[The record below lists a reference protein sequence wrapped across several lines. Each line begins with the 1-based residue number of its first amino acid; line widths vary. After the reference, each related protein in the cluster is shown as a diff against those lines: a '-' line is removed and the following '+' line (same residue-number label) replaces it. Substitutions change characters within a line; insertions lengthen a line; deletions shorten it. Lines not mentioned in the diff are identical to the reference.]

1 MDYKDEVIYPSGK
14 DRKLVIDN
22 DDDFFACIHKIRDS
36 LPSQESLE
44 LINCFNETAFSFELE
59 YRNEYLKDLCH
70 DIIEMWDVLCCTN
83 SSVVISFFKKVSKYL
98 PFHTKTLETDA
109 FTHMVEYFL
118 NNGEELSVIKTLYYL
133 YMNESLIIDRIII
146 LLPFLLLLDVT
157 SEKMSM
163 HAFYFVCL
171 FIQESSMDL
180 KQYYNTVY
188 KLVTSYVK
196 KIDELKYK
204 TVFIRGLSVLMK
216 NEYFIINL
224 APDYIVE
231 LIEFGINQQH
241 SCFFS
246 EALNIFK
253 NVIIAYKR
261 HELTTKMESLLSY
274 FDLENLCSYIELA
287 QSSTDLLTNLEGF
300 IKICFENNSDINNYE
315 TQETKSQFIYSLYLM
330 LLDGDAI
337 KKQISI
343 DLFAI
348 VIDLFIP
355 LDISFMGTDFFD
367 ILSCCIE
374 LNENCKDNIIIIL
387 YKLLKIFQEIEQE
400 EEFKLYINESFLSS
414 IEEQIGCSNSDTN
427 KLLILHL

>member
-1 MDYKDEVIYPSGK
+1 MESI
-14 DRKLVIDN
+14 N
-22 DDDFFACIHKIRDS
+22 NIH
-36 LPSQESLE
+36 
-44 LINCFNETAFSFELE
+44 
-59 YRNEYLKDLCH
+59 
-70 DIIEMWDVLCCTN
+70 V
-83 SSVVISFFKKVSKYL
+83 
-98 PFHTKTLETDA
+98 
-109 FTHMVEYFL
+109 
-118 NNGEELSVIKTLYYL
+118 
-133 YMNESLIIDRIII
+133 
-146 LLPFLLLLDVT
+146 
-157 SEKMSM
+157 
-163 HAFYFVCL
+163 
-171 FIQESSMDL
+171 
-180 KQYYNTVY
+180 
-188 KLVTSYVK
+188 
-196 KIDELKYK
+196 
-204 TVFIRGLSVLMK
+204 
-216 NEYFIINL
+216 
-224 APDYIVE
+224 
-231 LIEFGINQQH
+231 
-241 SCFFS
+241 FFS

-427 KLLILHL
+427 KLLRYIIEIIDPSFIDD